1 MLQPSVAME
10 TEDNSNKMWQQLAE
24 VITPSIVK
32 VVDFAKN
39 VPGFEMVCK
48 CILTIHIFM
57 QCFVD
62 DDPILRDL
70 NYCRDGCIP
79 CISGKLPITKS
90 LLNCLL

>member
-39 VPGFEMVCK
+39 VPGFEMVC
-48 CILTIHIFM
+48 IMYI
-57 QCFVD
+57 
-62 DDPILRDL
+62 
-70 NYCRDGCIP
+70 NYTGLYSTGIYAMFCR
-79 CISGKLPITKS
+79 
-90 LLNCLL
+90 

>member
-39 VPGFEMVCK
+39 VPGFEMVCESSNNHLLLLQNWRNLFFK
-48 CILTIHIFM
+48 I
-57 QCFVD
+57 D
-62 DDPILRDL
+62 AP
-70 NYCRDGCIP
+70 
-79 CISGKLPITKS
+79 S
-90 LLNCLL
+90 LDRHLEMWQI

>member
-39 VPGFEMVCK
+39 VPGFEMVCM
-48 CILTIHIFM
+48 CILTILYRYL
-57 QCFVD
+57 CNV
-62 DDPILRDL
+62 L
-70 NYCRDGCIP
+70 
-79 CISGKLPITKS
+79 
-90 LLNCLL
+90 

>member
-39 VPGFEMVCK
+39 VPGFEMVC
-48 CILTIHIFM
+48 ILTILYTYL
-57 QCFVD
+57 CNV
-62 DDPILRDL
+62 L
-70 NYCRDGCIP
+70 
-79 CISGKLPITKS
+79 
-90 LLNCLL
+90 